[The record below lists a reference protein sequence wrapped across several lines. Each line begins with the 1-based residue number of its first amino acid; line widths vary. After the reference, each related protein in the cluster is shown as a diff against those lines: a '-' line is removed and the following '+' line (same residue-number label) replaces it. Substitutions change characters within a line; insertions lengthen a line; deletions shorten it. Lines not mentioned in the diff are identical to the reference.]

1 MRLHR
6 LSRPGEEAGR
16 SVVTGLCKRR
26 GASPVSELGRA
37 QWQLCRKGSAVS
49 ASTRRLGQVHRGSGL
64 YATAPATLTQLPAL
78 GLQTVAD
85 GQVPKQKGRGDR
97 RERILCLAWF
107 GEHSPQCWR
116 LCARNSTGSPNP
128 GRGILGKW
136 HHLNSGN
143 SPPKKIKTTPRAVAG
158 LRGDSPTCRW
168 VMGEKQSQVRWPD
181 LPSTPQCSCES
192 PPSQRPGNEAAGVG

>member
-143 SPPKKIKTTPRAVAG
+143 SPPQENKDHTPCCGWSAWGQSHMQMGDGREAKPGALAG
-158 LRGDSPTCRW
+158 LAIDTT
-168 VMGEKQSQVRWPD
+168 V
-181 LPSTPQCSCES
+181 LL
-192 PPSQRPGNEAAGVG
+192 